1 MYVTNMTDFDEQWK
15 KVMREEYFDKKKG
28 QFDFTQKRVEE
39 FKKLTRIKNNGL
51 DEKICLD
58 AGCGPGIWTYAMQK
72 LGAEK
77 VDSFDISSEAIK
89 RCKKINPNAYVHNIF
104 DLKPNPVYDFVMCM
118 GVLHHNRNTREAFS
132 KVSSQVKKGG
142 MLHIM
147 VYDKKYDH
155 EYDGYRGDTSIEKHK
170 EWEKL
175 SFEEKIKICQNKVK
189 TVGGDIHGWFDA
201 FNPEISFSFT
211 PEEVKEW
218 FKEEGFD
225 KIKLRVKSHF
235 NSIPISQVNMN
246 GIKS

>member
-1 MYVTNMTDFDEQWK
+1 
-15 KVMREEYFDKKKG
+15 
-28 QFDFTQKRVEE
+28 
-39 FKKLTRIKNNGL
+39 
-51 DEKICLD
+51 
-58 AGCGPGIWTYAMQK
+58 MQK
-72 LGAEK
+72 LGAKK

-89 RCKKINPNAYVHNIF
+89 RCKKINPNAYVNNILS
-104 DLKPNPVYDFVMCM
+104 LKPDPVYDFVMSM

-132 KVSSQVKKGG
+132 KVASQVKKGG

-175 SFEEKIKICQNKVK
+175 SFEEKIKMCEKKTK

-201 FNPEISFSFT
+201 FNPEFNWSFS
-211 PEEVKEW
+211 PEEVKGW

-225 KIKLRVKSHF
+225 KMKLIVKSHF
-235 NSIPISQVNMN
+235 NSIPTSQVNMN
-246 GIKS
+246 GVKS